1 MSYEDGVFAL
11 LPHCPAARVLAS
23 LACLRARQR
32 FEAGQ
37 TAEAIDDLLS
47 AMTLG
52 RHISVDGSLIAVR
65 VG

>member
-11 LPHCPAARVLAS
+11 LRTARVLAS
-23 LACLRARQR
+23 LAGLQARQR
-32 FEAGQ
+32 FGAGQ

-52 RHISVDGSLIAVR
+52 RHISVDGSLIAVC

>member
-32 FEAGQ
+32 FGAGQ

-52 RHISVDGSLIAVR
+52 RHISVDGSLIAVC